1 MQSKILAALFF
12 STLALAAPAPQETS
26 DSYITNPEF
35 DADSAAAALSSIPN
49 SILTV
54 LATAVPASWYADLAD
69 PASLSSINSE
79 IEAGTMPAWYNQLPA
94 SVKAW
99 ATSAGELGL
108 TDATT
113 TASASASASA
123 TSAPSAATDSAS
135 TTSGSTGSVA
145 VQTTA
150 VSTSS
155 VSTSTSTA
163 ASGSVSPSSTA
174 ASSTSTGGAPIATGS
189 IAMSF
194 AGAISL
200 LGLVVAL

>member
-113 TASASASASA
+113 TASASA

-150 VSTSS
+150 ASTSS

-200 LGLVVAL
+200 LGLAVAL

>member
-26 DSYITNPEF
+26 DSYITNPEL

-99 ATSAGELGL
+99 ATSAGELGM

-113 TASASASASA
+113 TASASA

-200 LGLVVAL
+200 LGLAVAL